1 MNTITVIT
9 ELCAEDRAR
18 LDAIIAALQGQPGK
32 PTEAAQ
38 AVETPTPKETQPEE
52 EKPTE
57 PDTAEPAAPTTTAPE
72 VLVSH
77 DDILKKVI
85 TLSAAGKKQEAREIV
100 NAYAAKVSDIPADKL
115 AEVAERLDAIGA

>member
-18 LDAIIAALQGQPGK
+18 LDAIIAALQSPQGK

-38 AVETPTPKETQPEE
+38 AVEAPALKETQPEE
-52 EKPTE
+52 EKPTA
-57 PDTAEPAAPTTTAPE
+57 PAVAEAAAPTTAEPE
-72 VLVSH
+72 PTVTH

-100 NAYAAKVSDIPADKL
+100 NAYAAKVSDIPAEKL
-115 AEVAERLDAIGA
+115 AEVAERLDAIGG

>member
-1 MNTITVIT
+1 MNTITI

-18 LDAIIAALQGQPGK
+18 LDAIIAALQSQQGK
-32 PTEAAQ
+32 PTEATQ
-38 AVETPTPKETQPEE
+38 AVEAPTLKETQPSE

-57 PDTAEPAAPTTTAPE
+57 PDVAEAAAPTVAPTI
-72 VLVSH
+72 SH

-100 NAYAAKVSDIPADKL
+100 NAYAAKVSDIPEDKL
-115 AEVAERLDAIGA
+115 AEVAERLDAIGG

>member
-18 LDAIIAALQGQPGK
+18 LDAIIAALQSPQGK
-32 PTEAAQ
+32 PTEADL

-57 PDTAEPAAPTTTAPE
+57 PDTTEPAVPTTAKPE
-72 VLVSH
+72 PMVSH

-100 NAYAAKVSDIPADKL
+100 NAYAAKVSDIPSDKL
-115 AEVAERLDAIGA
+115 VEVAERLDAIGG

>member
-18 LDAIIAALQGQPGK
+18 LDAIIAALQSPQGK

-38 AVETPTPKETQPEE
+38 TVEAPDLKKTQPKE

-57 PDTAEPAAPTTTAPE
+57 PAVAESAAPATPQPE
-72 VLVSH
+72 PQFTH

-85 TLSAAGKKQEAREIV
+85 TLSAAGKKQEARDIV

>member
-18 LDAIIAALQGQPGK
+18 LDAIIEALQSPQGK

-38 AVETPTPKETQPEE
+38 AVEAPAPKETQPKE

-57 PDTAEPAAPTTTAPE
+57 ADTAETAASTTAAAEPM
-72 VLVSH
+72 VSH

-85 TLSAAGKKQEAREIV
+85 TLSAAGKKKEAREIV
-100 NAYAAKVSDIPADKL
+100 TGYAEKVSDIPADKL
-115 AEVAERLDAIGA
+115 AEVAERLDAIGG

>member
-1 MNTITVIT
+1 MNEIKVIT

-18 LDAIIAALQGQPGK
+18 LDAIIAALQSPQGE

-38 AVETPTPKETQPEE
+38 AVEAPAPKETQPEE
-52 EKPTE
+52 EKPTA
-57 PDTAEPAAPTTTAPE
+57 PAVAEAAAPTTTEPE

-85 TLSAAGKKQEAREIV
+85 TLSAAGKKKEAREIV

-115 AEVAERLDAIGA
+115 MEVAERLDAIGG

>member
-18 LDAIIAALQGQPGK
+18 LDAIIAALQSPQGK

-38 AVETPTPKETQPEE
+38 AVEAPDPKETQPEE
-52 EKPTE
+52 ENHAQMSLDEAAVPT
-57 PDTAEPAAPTTTAPE
+57 TAAAEPTITN
-72 VLVSH
+72 

-115 AEVAERLDAIGA
+115 REVAKRLDAIGG

>member
-18 LDAIIAALQGQPGK
+18 LDAIIAALQSPQGK
-32 PTEAAQ
+32 PTEATQ
-38 AVETPTPKETQPEE
+38 VVEAPALKETQPEE
-52 EKPTE
+52 EKPTA
-57 PDTAEPAAPTTTAPE
+57 PAVAEAAVPTAAPTI
-72 VLVSH
+72 SH

-115 AEVAERLDAIGA
+115 VEVAERLDAIGG